1 MSKVEERSGIVNEM
15 LKEAQ
20 PIVDLAKG
28 GENMRQ
34 RGTTYLPQFPQETE
48 GDYKARKNST
58 WLFDGVGKAIED
70 MTGKIFEK
78 PVHLAEQDGEL
89 YEYAQNIDMEGR
101 DLSNF
106 ARDVFEDAVKMGVSF
121 ILADAPPRPGPLTV
135 GQARAMNLRPYL
147 VHVPLD
153 QVLGWKW
160 ESINNTPTL
169 TQFRMME
176 TIPAPDRGRFSS
188 ETVEQ
193 IRVLEIVEGGRV
205 LVELYRQN
213 EEKKWMLAEEYLT
226 EQTQIMVAPVYTGR
240 TGFMTAKPPLARLAE
255 LNLAHWRSQSD
266 QANIMHHARAPMK
279 YFHGYSQEDLQS
291 FAEGPGYAFFTS
303 NESASVGVIE
313 HSGSAIEA
321 GRVEL
326 KDLEQQMQWVGL
338 QLMMSRTG
346 TSTATGDAIDERK
359 GNSRLAMWADNLKD
373 AMEIALDWMTQLGGF
388 EDDTTV
394 NVNKDFSTLA
404 HMTMADVRDMFVQR
418 AITGQTYIREAQRRG
433 VLSEDIEPT
442 EEYEKALMGETSDPT
457 AQP

>member
-1 MSKVEERSGIVNEM
+1 MSKVEERSGIVNAM
-15 LKEAQ
+15 LQEAQ

-34 RGTTYLPQFPQETE
+34 RGTVYLPQFPQETE
-48 GDYKARKNST
+48 QDYKARKKST

-78 PVHLAEQDGEL
+78 PIHLQEQEGQL
-89 YEYAQNIDMEGR
+89 FEYAQNIDMEGR

-106 ARDVFEDAVKMGVSF
+106 ARDVFEEAVKMGISF
-121 ILADAPPRPGPLTV
+121 IMADAPPRPGPLTV

-147 VHVPLD
+147 VHVPLM

-169 TQFRMME
+169 TQFRMLE
-176 TIPAPDRGRFSS
+176 EIPAPDRGRFSA

-193 IRVLEIVEGGRV
+193 IRVLELVEGNRV

-213 EEKKWMLAEEYLT
+213 DEKKWVLFDEYMT
-226 EQTQIMVAPVYTGR
+226 EQTEIMVVPVYTGR
-240 TGFMTAKPPLARLAE
+240 TGFMAAKPPLSRLAE
-255 LNLAHWRSQSD
+255 LNMAHWRSQSD

-313 HSGSAIEA
+313 HSGSAIDA
-321 GRVEL
+321 GRTEL

-359 GNSRLAMWADNLKD
+359 GNSKLAMWADNLKD
-373 AMEIALDWMTQLGGF
+373 SLEIALNWLTQLGGF
-388 EDDTTV
+388 EADATV
-394 NVNKDFSTLA
+394 NVSKDFSTLA

-433 VLSEDIEPT
+433 VIAEDVDPAD
-442 EEYEKALMGETSDPT
+442 EYEQALMGEPADFT

>member
-1 MSKVEERSGIVNEM
+1 MTKVDERSGIVTDM

-20 PIVDLAKG
+20 PVVDLASG
-28 GENMRQ
+28 GNNMRQ

-48 GDYKARKNST
+48 EDYKARKNST

-78 PVHLAEQDGEL
+78 PVHLNEQEGL
-89 YEYAQNIDMEGR
+89 LFEYAQNIDLEGR

-106 ARDVFEDAVKMGVSF
+106 SRDVFEDAVKMGVTF
-121 ILADAPPRPGPLTV
+121 IMADAPARPGPVTV
-135 GQARAMNLRPYL
+135 GQAQAMNLRPYL
-147 VHVPLD
+147 VQIPLD

-160 ESINNTPTL
+160 ENINNGPTL
-169 TQFRMME
+169 TQFRIME
-176 TIPAPDRGRFSS
+176 TIPAPDRSRFSS
-188 ETVEQ
+188 DTIEQ
-193 IRVLEIVEGGRV
+193 IRVLELIEGRV
-205 LVELYRQN
+205 LVEIFRQN
-213 EEKKWMLAEEYLT
+213 SEKKWVTFSEDFTDQT
-226 EQTQIMVAPVYTGR
+226 EIMVVPIYTGR
-240 TGFMTAKPPLARLAE
+240 TGFMVAKPPLSRLAE

-279 YFHGYSQEDLQS
+279 YFHGYSREDLQA
-291 FAEGPGYAFFTS
+291 FAEGPGYAFFTT
-303 NESASVGVIE
+303 NENASVGVVE

-338 QLMMSRTG
+338 QLMMSKTG

-359 GNSRLAMWADNLKD
+359 SNSRLAMWADNLKD
-373 AMEIALDWMTQLGGF
+373 GLEIALEWMCQLGGF
-388 EDDTTV
+388 EADVTV

-418 AITGQTYIREAQRRG
+418 AITGETYIREAQRRG
-433 VLSEDIEPT
+433 VIAEDIDPA
-442 EEYEKALMGETSDPT
+442 EEFERALMGEVQDED